1 MKEDLEKQV
10 TNYINKKRKTLI
22 SFVFFFSIFNLTLI
36 QAQNL
41 DKYVEG
47 KSYVID
53 SIIVKGLKTFSNQTV
68 ISYSGL
74 RKGQKIQIPGE
85 EISFVISKL
94 WKLDLFSDI
103 NFYVKNVKDDKID
116 LEIEIEELPTL
127 SDIKIKG
134 LKKGKSETILSE
146 TELKKG
152 KKLSESFLTNT
163 ENYIVNKFK
172 KEGFLNTKVSL
183 NTIPD
188 STEKNTL
195 KMVVN
200 VDKGERIKIK
210 KISFAGNEV
219 FSDKKLK
226 TKLKNTKEKFL
237 ARVWKKSKF
246 IEKEYIEDKDNLLG
260 SLGTSA
266 FSLDGSKRFYEKKT
280 EKINKFREIGNE
292 IGQILKTKSNNSYK
306 R

>member
-53 SIIVKGLKTFSNQTV
+53 SIIVKGLKTFSNRTV

-103 NFYVKNVKDDKID
+103 NFYVKNIKDDKFD
-116 LEIEIEELPTL
+116 LEIEIEELATL
-127 SDIKIKG
+127 SDIKING
-134 LKKGKSETILSE
+134 
-146 TELKKG
+146 
-152 KKLSESFLTNT
+152 
-163 ENYIVNKFK
+163 
-172 KEGFLNTKVSL
+172 
-183 NTIPD
+183 
-188 STEKNTL
+188 
-195 KMVVN
+195 
-200 VDKGERIKIK
+200 
-210 KISFAGNEV
+210 
-219 FSDKKLK
+219 
-226 TKLKNTKEKFL
+226 
-237 ARVWKKSKF
+237 
-246 IEKEYIEDKDNLLG
+246 
-260 SLGTSA
+260 
-266 FSLDGSKRFYEKKT
+266 
-280 EKINKFREIGNE
+280 
-292 IGQILKTKSNNSYK
+292 
-306 R
+306 

>member
-22 SFVFFFSIFNLTLI
+22 SFVFFFSVFNLTLI

-134 LKKGKSETILSE
+134 L
-146 TELKKG
+146 
-152 KKLSESFLTNT
+152 
-163 ENYIVNKFK
+163 
-172 KEGFLNTKVSL
+172 
-183 NTIPD
+183 
-188 STEKNTL
+188 
-195 KMVVN
+195 
-200 VDKGERIKIK
+200 
-210 KISFAGNEV
+210 
-219 FSDKKLK
+219 
-226 TKLKNTKEKFL
+226 
-237 ARVWKKSKF
+237 
-246 IEKEYIEDKDNLLG
+246 
-260 SLGTSA
+260 
-266 FSLDGSKRFYEKKT
+266 
-280 EKINKFREIGNE
+280 
-292 IGQILKTKSNNSYK
+292 
-306 R
+306 

>member
-53 SIIVKGLKTFSNQTV
+53 SIIVKGLKTFSDRTV

-103 NFYVKNVKDDKID
+103 NFYVKNVR
-116 LEIEIEELPTL
+116 
-127 SDIKIKG
+127 S
-134 LKKGKSETILSE
+134 
-146 TELKKG
+146 
-152 KKLSESFLTNT
+152 
-163 ENYIVNKFK
+163 
-172 KEGFLNTKVSL
+172 
-183 NTIPD
+183 
-188 STEKNTL
+188 
-195 KMVVN
+195 
-200 VDKGERIKIK
+200 
-210 KISFAGNEV
+210 
-219 FSDKKLK
+219 
-226 TKLKNTKEKFL
+226 
-237 ARVWKKSKF
+237 
-246 IEKEYIEDKDNLLG
+246 
-260 SLGTSA
+260 
-266 FSLDGSKRFYEKKT
+266 
-280 EKINKFREIGNE
+280 
-292 IGQILKTKSNNSYK
+292 
-306 R
+306 

>member
-22 SFVFFFSIFNLTLI
+22 SFVFSFSIFNLTLI

-103 NFYVKNVKDDKID
+103 NFYVKSVKDDKID

-134 LKKGKSETILSE
+134 LKKGK
-146 TELKKG
+146 
-152 KKLSESFLTNT
+152 
-163 ENYIVNKFK
+163 
-172 KEGFLNTKVSL
+172 
-183 NTIPD
+183 
-188 STEKNTL
+188 
-195 KMVVN
+195 
-200 VDKGERIKIK
+200 
-210 KISFAGNEV
+210 
-219 FSDKKLK
+219 
-226 TKLKNTKEKFL
+226 
-237 ARVWKKSKF
+237 
-246 IEKEYIEDKDNLLG
+246 
-260 SLGTSA
+260 
-266 FSLDGSKRFYEKKT
+266 
-280 EKINKFREIGNE
+280 
-292 IGQILKTKSNNSYK
+292 
-306 R
+306 

>member
-1 MKEDLEKQV
+1 VKEDLEKQV

-152 KKLSESFLTNT
+152 KKLSESFLTNIFPT
-163 ENYIVNKFK
+163 V
-172 KEGFLNTKVSL
+172 
-183 NTIPD
+183 
-188 STEKNTL
+188 L
-195 KMVVN
+195 K
-200 VDKGERIKIK
+200 RLIK
-210 KISFAGNEV
+210 S
-219 FSDKKLK
+219 
-226 TKLKNTKEKFL
+226 
-237 ARVWKKSKF
+237 R
-246 IEKEYIEDKDNLLG
+246 
-260 SLGTSA
+260 
-266 FSLDGSKRFYEKKT
+266 
-280 EKINKFREIGNE
+280 
-292 IGQILKTKSNNSYK
+292 
-306 R
+306 

>member
-1 MKEDLEKQV
+1 MREDLEKQV
-10 TNYINKKRKTLI
+10 IKYSNRRRKFL
-22 SFVFFFSIFNLTLI
+22 VLFFFFFYILSSISI

-53 SIIVKGLKTFSNQTV
+53 SIIVKGLKTFSDQTV

-85 EISFVISKL
+85 EISYVISKL

-103 NFYVKNVKDDKID
+103 NFYVKSVKGDKIE

-127 SDIKIKG
+127 SDVKIKG
-134 LKKGKSETILSE
+134 LKKGKSEAILSE

-172 KEGFLNTKVSL
+172 KDGFLNTKVYL

-188 STEKNTL
+188 SSENNNL

-200 VDKGERIKIK
+200 IDKGERIKIK
-210 KISFAGNEV
+210 KISFQGNEV

-226 TKLKNTKEKFL
+226 SKLKNTKEKFL
-237 ARVWKKSKF
+237 MRLWKKSKF
-246 IEKEYIEDKDNLLG
+246 IEKDFDEDKDNLLD
-260 SLGTSA
+260 
-266 FSLDGSKRFYEKKT
+266 FFKEKGYRDARIINDSIL
-280 EKINKFREIGNE
+280 INKDNTLSINLDIDEGNRYYFGN
-292 IGQILKTKSNNSYK
+292 ISYT

>member
-1 MKEDLEKQV
+1 ML
-10 TNYINKKRKTLI
+10 R
-22 SFVFFFSIFNLTLI
+22 
-36 QAQNL
+36 
-41 DKYVEG
+41 

-53 SIIVKGLKTFSNQTV
+53 SIIVKGLKTFSDQTV

-85 EISFVISKL
+85 EISYVISKL

-103 NFYVKNVKDDKID
+103 NFYVKSVKGDKIE

-127 SDIKIKG
+127 SDVKIKG
-134 LKKGKSETILSE
+134 LKKGKSEAILSE

-172 KEGFLNTKVSL
+172 KDGFLNTKVYL

-188 STEKNTL
+188 SSENNNL

-200 VDKGERIKIK
+200 IDKGESTKIK
-210 KISFAGNEV
+210 KYHFKGM
-219 FSDKKLK
+219 
-226 TKLKNTKEKFL
+226 KFL
-237 ARVWKKSKF
+237 VIK
-246 IEKEYIEDKDNLLG
+246 N
-260 SLGTSA
+260 
-266 FSLDGSKRFYEKKT
+266 
-280 EKINKFREIGNE
+280 
-292 IGQILKTKSNNSYK
+292 
-306 R
+306 